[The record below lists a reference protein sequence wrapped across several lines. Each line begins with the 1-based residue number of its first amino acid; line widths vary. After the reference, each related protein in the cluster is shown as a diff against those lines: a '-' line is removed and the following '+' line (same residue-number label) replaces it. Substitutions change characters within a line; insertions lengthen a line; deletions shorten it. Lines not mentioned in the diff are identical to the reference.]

1 MKRPLAENP
10 FACEARAPLWRPN
23 VPFKASISSM
33 ACDIVFHSSFRQ
45 PQKPRSE
52 FAQFRSRTTLF
63 GSDTNLDFQ
72 QSSSKSIAHDVFGDL
87 GTRMNKLPE
96 KADEMFCYA
105 VYNASHAINQV
116 YGPMLR
122 PLGLTYPQYI
132 TLMLLW
138 ERDQQGVSELAAQLS
153 LKTSTL
159 TPLLKRLENMG
170 FVRRMRG
177 TDDERQ
183 VFVHLTDDGIALHA
197 ASREITS
204 CLIEATGLELS
215 ALKQITDG
223 LSRLTDNLKNAPK
236 DRTAT

>member
-1 MKRPLAENP
+1 
-10 FACEARAPLWRPN
+10 
-23 VPFKASISSM
+23 
-33 ACDIVFHSSFRQ
+33 
-45 PQKPRSE
+45 
-52 FAQFRSRTTLF
+52 
-63 GSDTNLDFQ
+63 
-72 QSSSKSIAHDVFGDL
+72 
-87 GTRMNKLPE
+87 MNKLPE

-122 PLGLTYPQYI
+122 PLSLTYPQYI

-204 CLIEATGLELS
+204 CLIEATGLELN